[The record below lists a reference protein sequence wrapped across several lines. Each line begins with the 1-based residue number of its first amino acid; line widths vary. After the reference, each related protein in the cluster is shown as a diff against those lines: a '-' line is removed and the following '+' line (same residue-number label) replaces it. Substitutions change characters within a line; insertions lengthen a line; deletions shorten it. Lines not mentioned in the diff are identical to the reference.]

1 MRIVVV
7 TGMSG
12 SGKTAALR
20 ALEDLGFYCI
30 DNLPITLLDK
40 LVELFSTAEGEVQRL
55 ALVVDART
63 TQSLP
68 EAHLATIPTVLE
80 QTRQEGHD
88 VDLLFLDAKDEILER
103 RYSET
108 RRRHP
113 MSPDGSVRGGILAER
128 VLLRPLETAATQ
140 RIDSTS
146 ISVHELK
153 AAVQHAYAARTT
165 DLGPSVTVMSF
176 GFKHGAPTH
185 ADLIFDVRFLP
196 NPYFVDELRH
206 LTGNDAAVAE
216 YVIQRDDTKQFI
228 SKIEDLLVFLLPRY
242 GDEGKAYLTIAFGCT
257 GGHHRSVA
265 LANAISAWI
274 DARGGRAQVRHR
286 DLAR

>member
-40 LVELFSTAEGEVQRL
+40 LVELFSTATGEVQRL

-63 TQSLP
+63 AQSLP
-68 EAHLATIPTVLE
+68 EAHLESIPTALE
-80 QTRQEGHD
+80 QTRREGHD
-88 VDLLFLDAKDEILER
+88 VDLLFLDATDETLER

-113 MSPDGSVRGGILAER
+113 MSHDGSVRSGIASER
-128 VLLRPLETAATQ
+128 ALLGPLESAATKT
-140 RIDSTS
+140 IDSTAL
-146 ISVHELK
+146 SVHELK
-153 AAVQHAYAARTT
+153 AAVQHAFSSRSTAV
-165 DLGPSVTVMSF
+165 GPSVTVMSF

-196 NPYFVDELRH
+196 NPYFVDDLRH
-206 LTGNDAAVAE
+206 MTGNDEAVAR
-216 YVIQRDDTKQFI
+216 YVIDREDTQLFI
-228 SKIEDLLVFLLPRY
+228 TKIQDLLDFLLPRY

-265 LANAISAWI
+265 LTNAIAAWI
-274 DARGGRAQVRHR
+274 EQRGGQAQVRHR
-286 DLAR
+286 DLSR